1 MEESDSEENDDDD
14 DSDSEDDQSD
24 AESEDGEDTQ
34 PSKTKP
40 SKPTARKTVP
50 KNAALTKAAAR
61 RAAPLKPPPPKAA
74 SGKGVR
80 AGKSDLSKV
89 QAETSGGLEAND
101 DAEADTSEDDKSRNE
116 HGVDTTAEAHISD
129 DELSSRSYDEVEQ
142 LQEAH
147 EREQLVL
154 NKQATDPSSGDDTR
168 SQKRKLADLGAGLGE
183 KESTTK
189 KRHSA

>member
-1 MEESDSEENDDDD
+1 L
-14 DSDSEDDQSD
+14 
-24 AESEDGEDTQ
+24 
-34 PSKTKP
+34 
-40 SKPTARKTVP
+40 R
-50 KNAALTKAAAR
+50 
-61 RAAPLKPPPPKAA
+61 PPPPKAA

-89 QAETSGGLEAND
+89 QAETSGGFGAND
-101 DAEADTSEDDKSRNE
+101 DSEDDKSRNE

-129 DELSSRSYDEVEQ
+129 DELSSRSDDEVEQ

-147 EREQLVL
+147 EREQMVL
-154 NKQATDPSSGDDTR
+154 NKQATDPSSGNDT
-168 SQKRKLADLGAGLGE
+168 SNPKRKLIDLESGLGE